1 MNMTSRVL
9 LSIAATL
16 ISCACMADQLAI
28 KTGLWEVTSVT
39 TSEGM
44 PLSREVLA
52 TLTPQQRAS
61 IAASAKERAGKPE
74 RDTTNECITEQDL
87 REPFR
92 LSDAKSCTQSI
103 VKATST
109 AQEVHM
115 DCAGER
121 PQAGTLR
128 ILTPTPTTMTGTMN
142 LRTGEGSDAFVIK
155 ATLAGRWLS
164 ADCGDEA
171 DDALDADEDDGPAD
185 DTEEEE

>member
-1 MNMTSRVL
+1 MNITSRVL
-9 LSIAATL
+9 LSIAGTL
-16 ISCACMADQLAI
+16 VACACMADQLAVR
-28 KTGLWEVTSVT
+28 TGLWEVTSVT
-39 TSEGM
+39 TTEGM

-61 IAASAKERAGKPE
+61 IEASARERAAKPE
-74 RDTTNECITEQDL
+74 RDTSNECITEKDL
-87 REPFR
+87 SEPFR

-103 VKATST
+103 IKATST
-109 AQEVHM
+109 LQEVHM
-115 DCAGER
+115 ECTGER
-121 PQAGTLR
+121 PQSGTLR
-128 ILTPTPTTMTGTMN
+128 ILTPTPTSMTGSLN

-155 ATLAGRWLS
+155 ATISGRWLS